1 MMNEITLHY
10 KDRKIILKQSDPN
23 STREDNDSVFIHKCS
38 DRTQTILN
46 TFFDNDQIKEII
58 FVHDDLIC
66 LFNDVKSL
74 FKYIEAAGGLV
85 RNRNNELLVIHRFGR
100 PDLPKGKAEKNE
112 TPEETA
118 VREVEEEC
126 GISAPIITESM
137 DPSYHIYTIG
147 KERILKKTFWF
158 RMLYTGSETL
168 TPQLKEA
175 IVSAEWCGK
184 SKIKDYHKLTYPS
197 IMNYFS

>member
-1 MMNEITLHY
+1 M
-10 KDRKIILKQSDPN
+10 K
-23 STREDNDSVFIHKCS
+23 STGEDDDSVFIHKCT
-38 DRTQTILN
+38 DRTQTIIN
-46 TFFDNDQIKEII
+46 TFFENDQIKEII
-58 FVHDDLIC
+58 FEDDDIHR

-74 FKYIEAAGGLV
+74 FTYIEAAGGAV

-126 GISAPIITESM
+126 GIIGPIITESL
-137 DPSYHIYTIG
+137 DPSFHIYSIG
-147 KERILKKTFWF
+147 KEQILKKTFWF
-158 RMLYTGSETL
+158 RMLYSGSQTL

-175 IVSAEWCGK
+175 IVSAEWCNE
-184 SKIKDYHKLTYPS
+184 SKIKEYQKLTYPS
-197 IMNYFS
+197 IMKYFS